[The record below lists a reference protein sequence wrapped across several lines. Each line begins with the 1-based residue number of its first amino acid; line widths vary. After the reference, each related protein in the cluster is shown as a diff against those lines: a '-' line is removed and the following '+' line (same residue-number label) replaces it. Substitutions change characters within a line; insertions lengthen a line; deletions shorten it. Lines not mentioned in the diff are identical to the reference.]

1 MPDTAWVAGRRDLRG
16 GVAAVVADQVDARD
30 AEFLSAGALRANAR
44 SSILP
49 RMLPS
54 PKPLVWM
61 GSSKQDLR
69 AFPEE
74 VRHVMGYALYLAQ
87 VGGKHLDAKPL
98 RGFGGA
104 GVLEV
109 VDDFD
114 GDTYRAVYTV
124 KLRGV
129 VYALHAFQK
138 KSKRGIK
145 TAPHDLELVRRR
157 LRQAEEVHD
166 RSAAGERGEGDEEE
180 D

>member
-1 MPDTAWVAGRRDLRG
+1 MPPT
-16 GVAAVVADQVDARD
+16 
-30 AEFLSAGALRANAR
+30 
-44 SSILP
+44 
-49 RMLPS
+49 
-54 PKPLVWM
+54 PKPLIWVG
-61 GSSKQDLR
+61 GSKEDLK

-74 VRHVMGYALYLAQ
+74 VRQVMGYALYLAQ
-87 VGGKHLDAKPL
+87 VVGKHPDAKPL

-124 KLRGV
+124 KLRGA

-138 KSKRGIK
+138 KSKKGNK
-145 TAPHDLELVRRR
+145 TPPHDLELVRRR
-157 LRQAEEVHD
+157 LGQAEQIHA
-166 RSAAGERGEGDEEE
+166 RRGLRGAGREEE